1 LASYQKTDKPLL
13 TERDRQIRLEWC
25 QERRNWSYSKWAN
38 VIFSDESNFQL
49 INRKA
54 SPSVRR
60 FQSEKYDPKFVKG
73 RVQGGGGS
81 IGIWG
86 CISAAG
92 TGCCFVYQNR
102 MDQHQYLEV
111 LESHLLPSV
120 EILISAN
127 EEWIYQQDNAPCH
140 KAKKVTE
147 WFKENNIQVLPWPA
161 RSPDLNPIEHVW
173 CLMDRELSKM
183 AVRSLADLEVA
194 LHDIWLKIVPETI
207 LAMIESM
214 PSRLEA
220 CIKSKG
226 GHFDY

>member
-1 LASYQKTDKPLL
+1 LH
-13 TERDRQIRLEWC
+13 
-25 QERRNWSYSKWAN
+25 
-38 VIFSDESNFQL
+38 
-49 INRKA
+49 
-54 SPSVRR
+54 SV
-60 FQSEKYDPKFVKG
+60 
-73 RVQGGGGS
+73 
-81 IGIWG
+81 
-86 CISAAG
+86 A
-92 TGCCFVYQNR
+92 
-102 MDQHQYLEV
+102 
-111 LESHLLPSV
+111 
-120 EILISAN
+120 ILISAN